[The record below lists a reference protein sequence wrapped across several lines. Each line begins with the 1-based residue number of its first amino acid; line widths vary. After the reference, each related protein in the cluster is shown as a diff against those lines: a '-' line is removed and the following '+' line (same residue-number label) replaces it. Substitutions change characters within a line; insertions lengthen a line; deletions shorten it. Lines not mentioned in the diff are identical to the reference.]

1 MNGLGA
7 VIRSAMDCEK
17 VHGQQRLSLATLIAG
32 RALAYIL
39 PIPTSP
45 VADLSEHFRTTQ
57 QAYVIQMIDAIN
69 EVEILNIDRVIHL
82 VCDLYTLR
90 YRMVYDAAHPAIQTL
105 TEALMD
111 SDSFEVA
118 RQYIDPLQDPRIA
131 HAVALGVARVCEHI
145 KTHTKV

>member
-7 VIRSAMDCEK
+7 VIRAAMDCDKIYGRE
-17 VHGQQRLSLATLIAG
+17 RLNLSTLIAG
-32 RALAYIL
+32 RGLAYML
-39 PIPTSP
+39 PLPTSP
-45 VADLSEHFRTTQ
+45 VTCLAEHFRTTQ

-69 EVEILNIDRVIHL
+69 EVEILNIDRVIQL

-105 TEALMD
+105 TEALLD
-111 SDSFEVA
+111 SDSIEVA

-131 HAVALGVARVCEHI
+131 HTVSLGVARLCEHI
-145 KTHTKV
+145 KMHTKV